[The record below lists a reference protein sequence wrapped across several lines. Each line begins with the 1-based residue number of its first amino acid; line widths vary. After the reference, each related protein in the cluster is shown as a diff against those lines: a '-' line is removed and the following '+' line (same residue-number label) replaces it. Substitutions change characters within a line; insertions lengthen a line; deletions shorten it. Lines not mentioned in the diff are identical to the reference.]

1 MPNRWVNFVK
11 RWSKDHGL
19 SYGCA
24 MSNPKLKS
32 DYDKFIATGEE
43 YEFYI
48 TPAPKKKRPTK
59 QARERSSM
67 GLEDANVLM
76 RKRNISKIQLEQG
89 RANLNNFK
97 NLREL
102 VIEDVPVS
110 EPEFKLTKKEEIKL
124 LVEEMKQYQDELID
138 VSNRE
143 EEILKKIDSSKK
155 PSPIIIKQ
163 ATNLRKKK
171 NRLSQMI
178 EDLSVEI
185 EEIKQR

>member
-1 MPNRWVNFVK
+1 MPNKWVEFVK
-11 RWSKDHGL
+11 RWIKDHGL
-19 SYGCA
+19 TYMCSIG
-24 MSNPKLKS
+24 NPKLKS
-32 DYDKFIATGEE
+32 DYEKFKATGEE
-43 YEFYI
+43 YYFEI

-59 QARERSSM
+59 QAKERSSM

-76 RKRNISKIQLEQG
+76 RKRNISTFQLEQG

-110 EPEFKLTKKEEIKL
+110 EPETKLTKKEEIKL
-124 LVEEMKQYQDELID
+124 LVEEMNQYQDELID

-143 EEILKKIDSSKK
+143 DAILKKIDASKK

-171 NRLSQMI
+171 NSLSQMI

-185 EEIKQR
+185 EEIKRR

>member
-1 MPNRWVNFVK
+1 MPNKWVEFVK

-19 SYGCA
+19 SYMCSIG
-24 MSNPKLKS
+24 NPKLKS
-32 DYDKFIATGEE
+32 DYQKFKSTGEE

-48 TPAPKKKRPTK
+48 TPAQKKKRPTK
-59 QARERSSM
+59 QSRERSSM
-67 GLEDANVLM
+67 DSEDANVLM
-76 RKRNISKIQLEQG
+76 RKRNISTKQLEQG

-97 NLREL
+97 NLQEL
-102 VIEDVPVS
+102 VIEDVV

-124 LVEEMKQYQDELID
+124 LVDEMHQYQDELIV
-138 VSNRE
+138 VSDRE
-143 EEILKKIDSSKK
+143 EAILKKIDASKN

-171 NRLSQMI
+171 NSLSQMI

-185 EEIKQR
+185 EEIKRR

>member
-1 MPNRWVNFVK
+1 MPNKWVEFVR
-11 RWSKDHGL
+11 RWSKDHNL
-19 SYGCA
+19 TYMCSV
-24 MSNPKLKS
+24 SNPKLKS
-32 DYDKFIATGEE
+32 DYQKFKSTGEE

-48 TPAPKKKRPTK
+48 TPAQKKKRPTK

-67 GLEDANVLM
+67 DLEDANVLM
-76 RKRNISKIQLEQG
+76 RKRNISTQQLEQG

-102 VIEDVPVS
+102 VIEDVV

-124 LVEEMKQYQDELID
+124 LVDEMRQYQDELIA
-138 VSNRE
+138 VSDRE
-143 EEILKKIDSSKK
+143 EAILKKIDASKK

-171 NRLSQMI
+171 NSLSQMI

-185 EEIKQR
+185 EEIKRR

>member
-1 MPNRWVNFVK
+1 MPNKWVEFVK

-19 SYGCA
+19 SYMCSIG
-24 MSNPKLKS
+24 NPKLKS
-32 DYDKFIATGEE
+32 DYQKFKSTGEE

-48 TPAPKKKRPTK
+48 TPSQKKKRPTK

-67 GLEDANVLM
+67 GSEDANVLM
-76 RKRNISKIQLEQG
+76 RKRNISTQQLEQG

-102 VIEDVPVS
+102 VIEDVV

-124 LVEEMKQYQDELID
+124 LVEEMNQYQDELID

-143 EEILKKIDSSKK
+143 EAILKKIDASKK

-171 NRLSQMI
+171 NSLSQMI

-185 EEIKQR
+185 EEIKSR